1 MIELFSELEIL
12 SKVIESKISEL
23 ERIRLELCL
32 DEKVKNNI
40 WLSDTDS
47 IALRQRLLQ
56 NVEVSS
62 TEMLNLYWLLSC
74 FNKILRMTEL
84 SITFSE
90 TIILSCWDEFEAKR
104 NLSTK
109 FPSEIDIA
117 YANATSN
124 KLSVADMNMS
134 KKEAQSK
141 LSAADFKL
149 WKKAQR
155 ALKATSKQQF
165 VDDDNDSQIGDIY

>member
-1 MIELFSELEIL
+1 MIELFAEFEIL
-12 SKVIESKISEL
+12 YEVIKSKISEL
-23 ERIRLELCL
+23 ERIRLELIL

-62 TEMLNLYWLLSC
+62 AELLSLYWLLSC
-74 FNKILRMTEL
+74 FKKIIKMAEMGASFGLTMT
-84 SITFSE
+84 
-90 TIILSCWDEFEAKR
+90 LSCWDEFEAK
-104 NLSTK
+104 SSSPK
-109 FPSEIDIA
+109 EIPSEIDDS
-117 YANATSN
+117 YPDWTN
-124 KLSVADMNMS
+124 KLSAADMNIS
-134 KKEAQSK
+134 KKEAQRK

-155 ALKATSKQQF
+155 ALKTTTKQHF
-165 VDDDNDSQIGDIY
+165 DSDDNDEQ